1 MPRLVSLLLA
11 LLVLSC
17 NQHVQS
23 QETPPPQRS
32 ALADTTTLNEQ
43 IHQSRQTAITR
54 AVDAI
59 SPAVVTINV
68 VEVQRVRNPLS
79 SFYDDPFFRRFF
91 GDRPQT
97 RERVVESI
105 GSGFVVSPDGY
116 IVTNEHVAG
125 NATKIEVQ
133 FPDGRSMA
141 AELVGADVAT
151 DLALL
156 KVDPDASLPYLEFST
171 TAPMPGEWVIALGN
185 PFGLFEAAEPTVT
198 VGVVSAV
205 DRDLRISQSRHIY
218 RDMIQT
224 DAAINQGNSGGP
236 LVNAAGEVIGVNAAI
251 YSESGGSVGIGFA
264 VPAKK
269 ATRIIEEL
277 RTNGSV
283 DRSYYTGLYVANLNE
298 RIASALG
305 LDQAS
310 GIVVRDVD
318 QGSPAAQAGLQ
329 TYDVIVAIE
338 GERIDTR
345 RDYVARMYDFRP
357 GDRIQMRILR
367 DGEPRTVAMQIGRQ
381 NS

>member
-1 MPRLVSLLLA
+1 
-11 LLVLSC
+11 
-17 NQHVQS
+17 
-23 QETPPPQRS
+23 
-32 ALADTTTLNEQ
+32 
-43 IHQSRQTAITR
+43 
-54 AVDAI
+54 
-59 SPAVVTINV
+59 
-68 VEVQRVRNPLS
+68 
-79 SFYDDPFFRRFF
+79 
-91 GDRPQT
+91 
-97 RERVVESI
+97 VVESI

-141 AELVGADVAT
+141 AELIGADVAT

-277 RTNGSV
+277 RTSGSV

-305 LDQAS
+305 LDRAS

-329 TYDVIVAIE
+329 TYDVITGIE

-367 DGEPRTVAMQIGRQ
+367 DGEPRTVTMQIGRQ
-381 NS
+381 SG